1 LVDPI
6 EFRGMESPAQVIA
19 TPDSQAESFKSAWI
33 QLAWYG
39 TLLFILF
46 APVIIVMVKEWATD
60 ESMGHGFFVPL
71 VSGYIIWQRRHEL
84 RSITPKPHWSGWI
97 FMILGFVFLGLGT
110 FGAEFFV
117 MRVGFMT
124 SLLGVLLLTCGWPIV
139 RALAFPLVLLLF
151 MIRIPLFLYS
161 RITFPLQLFASA
173 VAERSI
179 DFLGIPVL
187 REGNVLK
194 LPSQDLD
201 VVGACSGIRSLL
213 SLTYLSL
220 VYGYF
225 FEKKTWMRVVLFLAT
240 IPIAIISNAARVTLT
255 GLVSEYDTA
264 LAKGLFHTFEG
275 WVIFMVALGAL
286 ILTHYI
292 LNLVYST
299 IRRPQQS

>member
-1 LVDPI
+1 
-6 EFRGMESPAQVIA
+6 MESPAQVIA
-19 TPDSQAESFKSAWI
+19 QPGSTENPYKAVWI

-39 TLLFILF
+39 ALLLILF
-46 APVIIVMVKEWATD
+46 GQVIAVMVKEWATD
-60 ESMGHGFFVPL
+60 ESMGHGFFVPV
-71 VSGYIIWQRRHEL
+71 VSGYIIWQRRKDL
-84 RSITPKPHWSGWI
+84 VSVPIQPHWSGWI
-97 FMILGFVFLGLGT
+97 FMMLGFVFLALGT

-117 MRVGFMT
+117 MRAGFLT
-124 SLLGVLLLTCGWPIV
+124 SLFGVLLITCGWPMV
-139 RALAFPLVLLLF
+139 RALAFPLILLLF

-161 RITFPLQLFASA
+161 RITFPLQQFASA

-201 VVGACSGIRSLL
+201 VVSACSGIRSLL
-213 SLTYLSL
+213 SLTFLSL

-225 FEKKTWMRVVLFLAT
+225 FEKKTWMRAVLFVAT
-240 IPIAIISNAARVTLT
+240 IPIAILSNAARVTLT
-255 GLVSEYDTA
+255 GLVSEYDTS

-292 LNLVYST
+292 LNLLYST
-299 IRRPQQS
+299 VHRPRQNQSEAA

>member
-1 LVDPI
+1 
-6 EFRGMESPAQVIA
+6 MESPAQVVA
-19 TPDSQAESFKSAWI
+19 SPDSLSESHKSVWI

-39 TLLFILF
+39 ALLFILF

-60 ESMGHGFFVPL
+60 ESMGHGFFVPF
-71 VSGYIIWQRRHEL
+71 VSGYIIWQRRKGL
-84 RSITPKPHWSGWI
+84 RLIAPQPHWSGWI
-97 FMILGFVFLGLGT
+97 FMLIGFIFLGLGT
-110 FGAEFFV
+110 FGAEFFI
-117 MRVGFMT
+117 MRMGFIT
-124 SLLGVLLLTCGWPIV
+124 SLFGLLLLTFGWPLV

-151 MIRIPLFLYS
+151 MIRIPLFIYS

-225 FEKKTWMRVVLFLAT
+225 FENKTWMRAVLFVAT

-255 GLVSEYDTA
+255 GLVSEYDAA
-264 LAKGLFHTFEG
+264 LAKGLFHLFEG

-286 ILTHYI
+286 VTTHYV
-292 LNLVYST
+292 LNLLYSS
-299 IRRPQQS
+299 IRRPKQT